1 MKILFSNT
9 LLFFIPIYTW
19 GQISGCTDINA
30 KNYNPKAEI
39 NDGSCKYKSVKIKPV
54 FSQELDKSIHETSG
68 LIHWNQKLWT
78 INDDKDVHLYSFDS
92 IGKNLQKQLLPKI
105 KNKDWEEISQ
115 DSLYIYIGDFGNN
128 VSGNRKDLQIL
139 KIEKNSILNNTPV
152 IDTISFVFEDQNNF
166 ENKKAN
172 TTNFDCESIIVTRDS
187 LYLFTKEWK
196 SKNTRLYVLP
206 KLAGNHR
213 AKYKATLNVKGLIT
227 GAVLL
232 EDLKIVVLS
241 GYSKKLKPFL
251 YLLYDYKEN
260 DFFSGNKR
268 KIKLGLPFHQIEGIA
283 TENGLQY
290 YLTNEQFKL
299 KPFISV
305 SQKLH
310 LVDLE
315 KYLKKYV
322 DKNRSE

>member
-1 MKILFSNT
+1 MNVTTLFLILVINFG
-9 LLFFIPIYTW
+9 FAQIP
-19 GQISGCTDINA
+19 GCTDINA
-30 KNYNPKAEI
+30 KNYNSQATI
-39 NDGSCKYKSVKIKPV
+39 NDGSCQYNDVKIKPV
-54 FSQELDKSIHETSG
+54 FSQELDNSIHETSG
-68 LIHWNQKLWT
+68 LIHWNDKLWT

-92 IGKNLQKQLLPKI
+92 IGKNIQKQLLPNV

-115 DSLYIYIGDFGNN
+115 DSLHIYIGDFGNN

-139 KIEKNSILNNTPV
+139 KIQKKSILDNNPV

-172 TTNFDCESIIVTRDS
+172 TTNFDCESLIVTRDS

-196 SKNTRLYVLP
+196 SKQTRLYVLP
-206 KLAGNHR
+206 KFAGNHR

-227 GAVLL
+227 GAFLY
-232 EDLKIVVLS
+232 ENSKIVVLS

-260 DFFSGNKR
+260 HFFSGNKR
-268 KIKLGLPFHQIEGIA
+268 KIKLALPFHQIEGIA
-283 TENGLQY
+283 SENGLQY

-305 SQKLH
+305 NQKLH
-310 LVDLE
+310 LVDL
-315 KYLKKYV
+315 KPYLKFYV
-322 DKNRSE
+322 NKNARNN

>member
-1 MKILFSNT
+1 MIFL
-9 LLFFIPIYTW
+9 PIYNSA
-19 GQISGCTDINA
+19 QIPGCTDINA
-30 KNYNPKAEI
+30 KNYNSQATI
-39 NDGSCKYKSVKIKPV
+39 NDGSCQYKSVNIKPV
-54 FSQELDKSIHETSG
+54 FSEELDKKLHETSG
-68 LIHWNQKLWT
+68 LIYWNDKLWT

-92 IGKNLQKQLLPKI
+92 IGKNIQKQLLPNV

-115 DSLYIYIGDFGNN
+115 DSFHIYIGDFGNN
-128 VSGNRKDLQIL
+128 VRGNRKDLQIL
-139 KIEKNSILNNTPV
+139 KIQKKSILDNNPI

-172 TTNFDCESIIVTRDS
+172 TTNFDCESLIVTRDS

-196 SKNTRLYVLP
+196 SKQTRLYVLP
-206 KLAGNHR
+206 KFAGNHR

-227 GAVLL
+227 GAVLH
-232 EDLKIVVLS
+232 ENSKIVVLS

-260 DFFSGNKR
+260 HFFSGNKR
-268 KIKLGLPFHQIEGIA
+268 KIKLALPFHQIEGIA
-283 TENGLQY
+283 SENGLQY
-290 YLTNEQFKL
+290 YLTNEQIKL

-305 SQKLH
+305 NQKLH

-315 KYLKKYV
+315 PYLKFYV
-322 DKNRSE
+322 NKNARNN

>member
-1 MKILFSNT
+1 MKVTTFFLILVINFG
-9 LLFFIPIYTW
+9 FAQIP
-19 GQISGCTDINA
+19 GCTDINA
-30 KNYNPKAEI
+30 KNYNSQATI
-39 NDGSCKYKSVKIKPV
+39 NDGSCQYKSTKIKPV
-54 FSQELDKSIHETSG
+54 FSQELDNSIHETSG
-68 LIHWNQKLWT
+68 LIHWNDKLWT

-92 IGKNLQKQLLPKI
+92 IGKNIQKQLLPNV

-115 DSLYIYIGDFGNN
+115 DSLHIYIGDFGNN
-128 VSGNRKDLQIL
+128 VNGNRKDLQIL
-139 KIEKNSILNNTPV
+139 KIQKKSILDNNPI

-172 TTNFDCESIIVTRDS
+172 TTNFDCESLIVTRDS

-196 SKNTRLYVLP
+196 SKQTRLYVLP
-206 KLAGNHR
+206 KFAGNHR

-227 GAVLL
+227 GAFLH
-232 EDLKIVVLS
+232 ENSKIVVLS

-260 DFFSGNKR
+260 HFFSGNKR
-268 KIKLGLPFHQIEGIA
+268 KIKLALPFHQIEGIA
-283 TENGLQY
+283 SENGLQY

-305 SQKLH
+305 NQKLH
-310 LVDLE
+310 LVDL
-315 KYLKKYV
+315 KPYLKFYV
-322 DKNRSE
+322 NKNARNN